1 MAFHR
6 SADKKNREAGLAVPG
21 DLAPAIPGIHPHLY
35 RSPAMGQSI
44 LGSDEKGNAKSTM
57 QEWYLEGLAGMCT
70 EVFQF
75 DESSSARDISMEER
89 QNGTR
94 LHRNI
99 RILNGPQVSLSRP
112 SHRNK
117 WKARELQQ
125 EQVTFFHGSICSG

>member
-57 QEWYLEGLAGMCT
+57 QEWYLEGLAGT
-70 EVFQF
+70 
-75 DESSSARDISMEER
+75 
-89 QNGTR
+89 NGKQE
-94 LHRNI
+94 NFSK
-99 RILNGPQVSLSRP
+99 NKSLSSMVVYVLVDGNGIIGPKSTSRIFVVVLID
-112 SHRNK
+112 SVK
-117 WKARELQQ
+117 Y
-125 EQVTFFHGSICSG
+125 VTYSCMLPFK